1 MPHPSSTLSR
11 TRGRVTLKSQ
21 DKQPYLP
28 GPSSLRVPSHGMLQ
42 PAGARQRWAT
52 DVGWASTTGTEFV
65 AAILGQSS
73 GLPFRRYPSP
83 RAPLRVNRDSLTL
96 GAPL

>member
-1 MPHPSSTLSR
+1 MPPPSSTVSR

-21 DKQPYLP
+21 DKKPYLP
-28 GPSSLRVPSHGMLQ
+28 GPSSLQVPSHGTLQ

-52 DVGWASTTGTEFV
+52 DAGWVSTTGTEFV

-73 GLPFRRYPSP
+73 GLLFGRYPPP
-83 RAPLRVNRDSLTL
+83 RAPLRVNRDSLPL